1 MKTLPNDLL
10 FAEVTRA
17 LAEGRSVRLT
27 LVGNSM
33 QPFLR
38 NGRDTVVLAPFT
50 PGELRPGAVVLFR
63 YHGLYLLHRIV
74 RRRGNRF
81 TICGD
86 ANLRPEYA
94 TLPDISGIVR
104 SVIRPSGRTVGCRS
118 LSWRLRSRLWMLLR
132 PFRRYL
138 MYFYRRLPQSK

>member
-17 LAEGRSVRLT
+17 LAEGRTVRLT

-50 PGELRPGAVVLFR
+50 PEELRPGVIVLFR
-63 YHGLYLLHRIV
+63 YRGLYLLHRIV
-74 RRRGNRF
+74 RHHGDRF

-94 TLPDISGIVR
+94 TLSDICGIVR
-104 SVIRPSGRTVGCRS
+104 SIVRPSGRTVDCRS
-118 LSWRLRSRLWMLLR
+118 LSWQLRSRLWMLLR

-138 MYFYRRLPQSK
+138 MHFYRRLAQPQ